1 MTRLF
6 TITTFKSSADS
17 IIMIIGNLLFS
28 IIPQS
33 YERWL
38 LQCKKVCS
46 RLNVP
51 TAAKLQWSLSNPQRA
66 NQLTVKPAFQ
76 NADLRSQK
84 VSARQTVSIRNK
96 CGHGEERIGKETM
109 RLAIILCSNGLTVYT
124 TRKLFRKKQNKK

>member
-1 MTRLF
+1 LSR
-6 TITTFKSSADS
+6 
-17 IIMIIGNLLFS
+17 
-28 IIPQS
+28 
-33 YERWL
+33 
-38 LQCKKVCS
+38 CKKVCS

-51 TAAKLQWSLSNPQRA
+51 TAAKLQWSLSSPQRA

-109 RLAIILCSNGLTVYT
+109 RLASLLCSNGLTVHT
-124 TRKLFRKKQNKK
+124 TRKLFRKKRNKESELEASLQRKVDARKFFSGLIRLLFLTLDPVLLS